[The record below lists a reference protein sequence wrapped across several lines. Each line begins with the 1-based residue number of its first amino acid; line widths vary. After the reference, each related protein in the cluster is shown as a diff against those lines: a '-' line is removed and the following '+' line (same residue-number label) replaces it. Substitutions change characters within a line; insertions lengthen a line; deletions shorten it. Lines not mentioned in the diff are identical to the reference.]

1 MIKKDITFNIFLKYK
16 NTISIILIILIFIFV
31 IKSIFTSYTNQ
42 INKLEHKREELK
54 KKKMLIKKWEEVD
67 EKYKNISN
75 DFFRSESLLF
85 KRFVEERAK
94 EYGIVIDYLS
104 PQQKSREFFEE
115 VGLKLNAVSTYKDL
129 INFIKIVEDK
139 NIVIKKL
146 TIKGDRPKKKIEME
160 LKTIVLKE

>member
-16 NTISIILIILIFIFV
+16 NTISIILIIFIFV

-42 INKLEHKREELK
+42 INKLERKREELK

-75 DFFRSESLLF
+75 DFFLSESLLF

-94 EYGIVIDYLS
+94 EYGIAIDYLS
-104 PQQKSREFFEE
+104 PQQKSRKFFEE
-115 VGLKLNAVSTYKDL
+115 VELKLKAVSTYKDL
-129 INFIKIVEDK
+129 INFIRIAEDK

-146 TIKGDRPKKKIEME
+146 TIKGGRPKKKIEME

>member
-16 NTISIILIILIFIFV
+16 NTISIILIIFIFV

-42 INKLEHKREELK
+42 INKLERKREELK

-75 DFFRSESLLF
+75 DFFLSESLLF

-94 EYGIVIDYLS
+94 EYGIAIDYLS
-104 PQQKSREFFEE
+104 PQQKSRKFFEE
-115 VGLKLNAVSTYKDL
+115 VELKLKAVSTYKDL
-129 INFIKIVEDK
+129 INFIRIAEDK

-146 TIKGDRPKKKIEME
+146 TIKGGKPKKKIEME